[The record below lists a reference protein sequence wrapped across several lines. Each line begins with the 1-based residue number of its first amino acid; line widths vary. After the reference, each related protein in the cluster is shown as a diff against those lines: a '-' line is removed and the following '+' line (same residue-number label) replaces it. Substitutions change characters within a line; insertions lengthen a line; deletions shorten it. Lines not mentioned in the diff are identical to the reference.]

1 MCEKRAGALNV
12 GSGTLLDDVR
22 TIVDWSGVAWPP
34 AEGSAIF
41 EVRALENKGAT
52 LKSGDTL
59 GPYQLIAPIGV
70 GGMGRVWVAR
80 ETGNVALPRMVA
92 IKTAL
97 SEETASEDFWKAL
110 FDEARIASLLS
121 HPNLCTIHAV
131 EQERG
136 IHYLV
141 MDFSD
146 GGSLR
151 EMLDE
156 MPGRRIEPYVAAR
169 IVARMCAGLH
179 AAHELLG
186 DDGQPLGVVHRDVS
200 PQNVLIATNGQVRL
214 TDFGVARARGQLH
227 APTQTGEVKGKI
239 AYMAPEQVTTRDI
252 DRRADIFAAG
262 CVLYEATV
270 GERPFQ
276 GGDAL
281 STLYQLLEEP
291 IVPPSARLTGY
302 PPELEKI
309 VLKAME
315 RDRDARYQTS
325 EELSRALDG
334 WLMTEKAMVSDGS
347 IAAVLKT
354 ALGERLSKR
363 QQKIEAAIHAIDTG
377 ARAPQDSLVE
387 VVSTSESGSVMP
399 QGPKTLAG
407 AALPEAS
414 QAKRSPKVLI
424 GVAAAAALLGLAFL
438 LTRNPATP
446 AGGPSAGATATGLT
460 NPEPPKPTAMVPTPS
475 APAELTPAA
484 TTAPTPSVGVS
495 ATTSARLNTP
505 RVRPAALP
513 KPPVTSA
520 TTTAPTS
527 PPPKSGELPP
537 VIRKPP
543 RTLDAENPFDP
554 KPE

>member
-1 MCEKRAGALNV
+1 M
-12 GSGTLLDDVR
+12 
-22 TIVDWSGVAWPP
+22 AWPS
-34 AEGSAIF
+34 ADGSAIF
-41 EVRALENKGAT
+41 EVRALETKGAT

-59 GPYQLIAPIGV
+59 GPYQLISPIGV

-80 ETGNVALPRMVA
+80 ETGNVTLPRMVA

-156 MPGRRIEPYVAAR
+156 LPGRRIEPYVAAR
-169 IVARMCAGLH
+169 IVARTCAGLH

-291 IVPPSARLTGY
+291 IVPPSARLPGY

-334 WLMTEKAMVSDGS
+334 WLMSEKAMVSDGS
-347 IAAVLKT
+347 VAAVLKT
-354 ALGERLSKR
+354 ALGERLAKR
-363 QQKIEAAIHAIDTG
+363 QGKIDAAIHAIDTG
-377 ARAPQDSLVE
+377 ARAPQDSMVE
-387 VVSTSESGSVMP
+387 PNSTTESGSLMP
-399 QGPKTLAG
+399 QAAKTLAG

-414 QAKRSPKVLI
+414 QAKRSSKVLI
-424 GVAAAAALLGLAFL
+424 GVAAAGALLGLAFL
-438 LTRNPATP
+438 LTRGPAP
-446 AGGPSAGATATGLT
+446 AGGPTAGATSNTLT
-460 NPEPPKPTAMVPTPS
+460 TAEPPRPTAVPTPS
-475 APAELTPAA
+475 VPVAELTPA
-484 TTAPTPSVGVS
+484 TTTTPAPSTEPSTS
-495 ATTSARLNTP
+495 ASARLNTP
-505 RVRPAALP
+505 RVRPTAMP
-513 KPPVTSA
+513 KPTVTTA
-520 TTTAPTS
+520 TTTTPTPTAPRA
-527 PPPKSGELPP
+527 GELPP
-537 VIRKPP
+537 VIRRPP
-543 RTLDAENPFDP
+543 RTLDADNPFAP

>member
-1 MCEKRAGALNV
+1 
-12 GSGTLLDDVR
+12 
-22 TIVDWSGVAWPP
+22 VAWPP
-34 AEGSAIF
+34 VEGSAIF
-41 EVRALENKGAT
+41 EVRALETKGAT

-80 ETGNVALPRMVA
+80 ETGNVALARMVA

-262 CVLYEATV
+262 CVLYEASV

-291 IVPPSARLTGY
+291 IVPPSARLPGY

-377 ARAPQDSLVE
+377 ARAPQDSLTE
-387 VVSTSESGSVMP
+387 VVSTESGSVMP

-407 AALPEAS
+407 AALPEVS
-414 QAKRSPKVLI
+414 QAKRSSKVLI
-424 GVAAAAALLGLAFL
+424 GAAAAAALLGLAFL
-438 LTRNPATP
+438 LSRGPAAPASGPAT
-446 AGGPSAGATATGLT
+446 GATTTALT
-460 NPEPPKPTAMVPTPS
+460 SPEPKPTAIVPTPS
-475 APAELTPAA
+475 APAEVTPAA
-484 TTAPTPSVGVS
+484 STAPTPSVEAS
-495 ATTSARLNTP
+495 ATTSTRLNTP
-505 RVRPAALP
+505 RVRAAALP
-513 KPPVTSA
+513 KPPVTTTTTTA
-520 TTTAPTS
+520 TTTPTS
-527 PPPKSGELPP
+527 TPPKSGELPP

-543 RTLDAENPFDP
+543 RTLDAENPFAP